1 VDELNANSRIINLT
15 NVPAANY
22 TKVALRG
29 VDKAQWELGA
39 TGQGD
44 FLAKA
49 QAEGMMWSHRL

>member
-1 VDELNANSRIINLT
+1 MCLRLT
-15 NVPAANY
+15 